1 MLLDHEVNRASWN
14 HLAAVHGQDAY
25 YDTEALCAGASSLI
39 EEEES
44 ALSDALGT
52 DLSGKRI
59 LHLQC
64 HLGFDAI
71 TFARR
76 GACATG
82 IDFSS
87 VAIEK
92 ARVLAAR
99 CGVTIE
105 WICADAVDLP
115 ESLHGSFDLVWATI
129 GVLCWIGDIS
139 AWMRE
144 VSSVLRPGGTLVL
157 IDGSPASAV
166 AESAQPPLGLRRV
179 TEQGWDYATPTRTGP
194 QVQYRHS
201 LSAVLRSVQDAGLS
215 VKRYDEHTSIST
227 DLCISGLARG
237 NDGRYRVQDEPPRPI
252 LFTLIAEHRARLL
265 VNLASGPRT
274 GHHQNHSASE

>member
-1 MLLDHEVNRASWN
+1 MRLDHQINRASWN

-25 YDTEALCAGASSLI
+25 YDTEALCGGASSLI

-76 GACATG
+76 GARVTG
-82 IDFSS
+82 VDFSS
-87 VAIEK
+87 VALEK
-92 ARVLAAR
+92 AHVLAAR

-115 ESLHGSFDLVWATI
+115 ASLHGSFDLVWATI
-129 GVLCWIGDIS
+129 GVLCWIGDVS

-144 VSSVLRPGGTLVL
+144 VSSVLRPGGILVL
-157 IDGSPASAV
+157 IDGVPPSTL
-166 AESAQPPLGLRRV
+166 AESTQSAPFGLRRV
-179 TEQGWDYATPTRTGP
+179 IDQGWDYATPTRTGP

-201 LSAVLRSVQDAGLS
+201 LSAVLHSAQDAGLS
-215 VKRYDEHTSIST
+215 VKRFVEHTSIST

-237 NDGRYRVQDEPPRPI
+237 DDGRYRSQDETPQPI
-252 LFTLIAEHRARLL
+252 LFTLIAEHPAG
-265 VNLASGPRT
+265 S
-274 GHHQNHSASE
+274 

>member
-1 MLLDHEVNRASWN
+1 MLADHEINRASWN

-25 YDTEALCAGASSLI
+25 YDTEALCSGASSLI
-39 EEEES
+39 EEEEL

-76 GACATG
+76 GACASG
-82 IDFSS
+82 ADFSS
-87 VAIEK
+87 VALDK

-99 CGVTIE
+99 CGVTID

-129 GVLCWIGDIS
+129 GVLCWIGDVS

-144 VSSVLRPGGTLVL
+144 VSSVLRPDGTLVL
-157 IDGSPASAV
+157 IDGLPASPR
-166 AESAQPPLGLRRV
+166 AESTPPDPFGLRRAI
-179 TEQGWDYATPTRTGP
+179 EQGWDYATATRTGP

-201 LSAVLRSVQDAGLS
+201 LSEVLCAVQDAGLS
-215 VKRYDEHTSIST
+215 VKRFVEHTSIST
-227 DLCISGLARG
+227 DLCISGLVRAD
-237 NDGRYRVQDEPPRPI
+237 DGRYRSQDEPPQPI
-252 LFTLIAEHRARLL
+252 LFTLIAER
-265 VNLASGPRT
+265 RT
-274 GHHQNHSASE
+274 GS

>member
-1 MLLDHEVNRASWN
+1 MLSDHEMNRASWN

-25 YDTEALCAGASSLI
+25 YDTEALCGGASSLI

-44 ALSDALGT
+44 ALSHALGT
-52 DLSGKRI
+52 ELGGKRI

-76 GACATG
+76 GACVTG
-82 IDFSS
+82 VDFSS
-87 VAIEK
+87 VALEK
-92 ARVLAAR
+92 GRVLAAR

-115 ESLHGSFDLVWATI
+115 ESFHGSFDLVWATI
-129 GVLCWIGDIS
+129 GVLCWIGDLS

-144 VSSVLRPGGTLVL
+144 VSLVLHPGGTLVL
-157 IDGSPASAV
+157 IDGLPASAP
-166 AESAQPPLGLRRV
+166 AESMQPDPLGLRRV
-179 TEQGWDYATPTRTGP
+179 IERGWDYATPTRTGP

-201 LSAVLRSVQDAGLS
+201 LSAVLCSVQDAGLS
-215 VKRYDEHTSIST
+215 VKRCDEHTSIST
-227 DLCISGLARG
+227 DLCINGLVRG
-237 NDGRYRVQDEPPRPI
+237 DDGRYRAQDEPSRPI
-252 LFTLIAEHRARLL
+252 LFTVIAERRADI
-265 VNLASGPRT
+265 
-274 GHHQNHSASE
+274 

>member
-1 MLLDHEVNRASWN
+1 MLVDHEKNRASWN

-25 YDTEALCAGASSLI
+25 YDTEALCGGASSLI

-44 ALSDALGT
+44 ALSDAFGT

-76 GACATG
+76 GACVTG
-82 IDFSS
+82 VDFSS
-87 VAIEK
+87 VALEK
-92 ARVLAAR
+92 GRVLAAR

-115 ESLHGSFDLVWATI
+115 ESFHGSFDLVWATI
-129 GVLCWIGDIS
+129 GVLCWIGDLS

-144 VSSVLRPGGTLVL
+144 VSLVLHPGGTLVL
-157 IDGSPASAV
+157 IDGLPASAP
-166 AESAQPPLGLRRV
+166 AESMQPDPRGLRRV
-179 TEQGWDYATPTRTGP
+179 IERGWDYATPTRTGP

-201 LSAVLRSVQDAGLS
+201 LSAVLCSVQDAGLS
-215 VKRYDEHTSIST
+215 VKRCDEHTSIST
-227 DLCISGLARG
+227 DLCINGLVRG
-237 NDGRYRVQDEPPRPI
+237 DDGRYRAQDEPSRPI
-252 LFTLIAEHRARLL
+252 LFTLIAEREVLTRPAESR
-265 VNLASGPRT
+265 
-274 GHHQNHSASE
+274 